1 MIDSSNSVVATIATG
16 GGPDNMIFDPL
27 NKDVY
32 MTNSMSDTVSIIQG
46 TSLVT
51 DLTVGGT
58 PDYLALNTANHEIYV
73 SDWSFRQVLAVSG
86 TSNSLVSNIGVGSE
100 VTVAAYN
107 PTNHEI
113 YALNGGSD
121 NVSIITAK
129 NTVSTTIARRCV
141 SKLCTLR
148 LV

>member
-1 MIDSSNSVVATIATG
+1 
-16 GGPDNMIFDPL
+16 MIFDPL

-32 MTNSMSDTVSIIQG
+32 VTNSMSDTVSIIQG

-129 NTVSTTIARRCV
+129 NTVSTTIAVGVYPNYALYDSYNHRMYVVNLHSASV
-141 SKLCTLR
+141 SVLS
-148 LV
+148 